1 MKNQFTFPKSNHVAF
16 RNDCWVT
23 DQSNAVERRA
33 VFAANIDNRHDV
45 VVALNTAVLTPEA
58 TVFKEPGTRNP
69 ELAARTALRRT
80 GEKLSFP

>member
-1 MKNQFTFPKSNHVAF
+1 MKDQFTFPKSNHVAF

-58 TVFKEPGTRNP
+58 TVFKEPGTR
-69 ELAARTALRRT
+69 RTYGVTANW
-80 GEKLSFP
+80 